1 MVNIMVEGYI
11 TLLFRDLRK
20 QANRCPTVNLLKLR
34 SEKSRAC
41 GAYALQCLAG
51 NNKYYC
57 KNICFKEKLGSF
69 SPYFF
74 LCPCVEFLVIVIC
87 VILVLFSETFRTVYT
102 RQRDVTVGTKFSV
115 W

>member
-1 MVNIMVEGYI
+1 MVNTMVEGYI

-20 QANRCPTVNLLKLR
+20 QANRCPTVNLLKLK

-74 LCPCVEFLVIVIC
+74 SLSLRRVSCYRHMCH
-87 VILVLFSETFRTVYT
+87 FSTFQRNFSNSVY
-102 RQRDVTVGTKFSV
+102 
-115 W
+115 